1 MKKKS
6 KRLSGIAPAIMF
18 LPFIFMSVKPA
29 SHSKNNPF
37 THAVPFL
44 QEPKYTIEEAGTPA
58 RYLLYV
64 TDSATSTAEIT
75 KKFIHIIPVELGG
88 FMKKNGLKMAGVP
101 LAWYY
106 SDKPPFVFD
115 IAAQVDKLPEHTEG
129 RIQTKTLPAGKA
141 VVVHF
146 YGPYELTSKAY
157 AAAQKWMEDNHKT
170 AAGAPYEVYLGDP
183 GIEKD
188 PYKIL
193 TDIVFP
199 VQ

>member
-1 MKKKS
+1 M
-6 KRLSGIAPAIMF
+6 RYFPAITPAIMF
-18 LPFIFMSVKPA
+18 LPFIFISAEPGG
-29 SHSKNNPF
+29 HWKNNSF
-37 THAVPFL
+37 TYILPVL
-44 QEPKYTIEEAGTPA
+44 QEPKYTIEETSTPA
-58 RYLLYV
+58 RNILYV
-64 TDSATSTAEIT
+64 TDSAAGTAEIT

-101 LAWYY
+101 IAWYHTAQ
-106 SDKPPFVFD
+106 PPFIFD
-115 IAAQVDKLPEHTEG
+115 VAAQVDKLPESTEG

-146 YGPYELTSKAY
+146 YGPYELTSRAY
-157 AAAQKWMEDNHKT
+157 TAAQKWMEDNHKT
-170 AAGAPYEVYLGDP
+170 ADGAPYEIYLGDP

-199 VQ
+199 VK